1 MIKYLFAN
9 NYKSFV
15 NFRIDFEK
23 NNLLLGGNGTGKSNL
38 VSLIYRLC
46 AFIKDNRNEAGT
58 AFPLNS
64 RTRWME
70 SNIQTFELGLE
81 SNGTEYVYHLE
92 IEHNQENVQ
101 SKVLNEKVKKGD
113 QVVLDVKDGQ
123 ISLYNDL
130 SGENDMMMSN
140 PFSSIVAY
148 IFNDRRYKT
157 LIEFK
162 KCIENIVYFV
172 PNPGQMSYIVENN
185 VYFPTHGMSNI
196 ASLYTGLVEIIPEFQ
211 NDFNAA
217 MKEINPGYIG
227 AGSFLELN
235 QKSFTVIY
243 KFKDVKNSFRFDEL
257 SDGEKELFALY
268 LILYGYLKHGCTVL
282 LDEPDNYLGLREIQ
296 PWCME
301 LEDILFENGQ
311 SIMIS
316 HHPEVIDYFT
326 DSSGIWLSRL
336 QSGESVVSKNP
347 FSLPEDGKILSYSEL
362 IARGMD
368 EDK

>member
-1 MIKYLFAN
+1 MIKYVFIN

-38 VSLIYRLC
+38 ILLIYRLC
-46 AFIKDNRNEAGT
+46 SFIKDNRNETGL
-58 AFPLNS
+58 AFSINS

-81 SNGTEYVYHLE
+81 SNGIEYIYHLE
-92 IEHNQENVQ
+92 IEHNPEKVQ
-101 SKVLNEKVKKGD
+101 SIVLNETVKKSD
-113 QVVLDVKDGQ
+113 IVLVEAKAGQ
-123 ISLYNDL
+123 ALLFNDL
-130 SGENDMMMSN
+130 TGTNDIMMTN
-140 PFSSIVAY
+140 TFSSIVSY
-148 IFNDRRYKT
+148 INNDKRYKSI
-157 LIEFK
+157 LEFK
-162 KCIENIVYFV
+162 NCIERIVYCV

-185 VYFPTHGMSNI
+185 IYSPTPNMSNI

-211 NDFNAA
+211 NDFTMA
-217 MKEINPGYIG
+217 MKEINPNYVG
-227 AGSFLELN
+227 AGSFFESN
-235 QKSFTVIY
+235 QKCFSVIY
-243 KFKDVKNSFRFDEL
+243 KYKDVKNSFRFDEL

-268 LILYGYLKHGCTVL
+268 LILYGYLKQGYTIL

-316 HHPEVIDYFT
+316 HHPEIIDYFT
-326 DSSGIWLSRL
+326 DGSGIWLSRL
-336 QSGESVVSKNP
+336 QSGESVVRQNP
-347 FSLPEDGKILSYSEL
+347 FTVPEDGKILSYSEL
-362 IARGMD
+362 IARGLD